1 MATARKERRRN
12 TSRPLNF
19 ANNTTDKSGVVQ
31 NYDYIPI
38 DYVKCEVIGLDKH
51 HFLNNPNLRFTPKI
65 KDRDVLQLY
74 YLLDENIKLKVFES
88 NRITIEGSFHKYANK
103 GIHNFDDFTHVRF
116 VEVLD
121 KLNERF
127 GIKPENLKIYQLEYG
142 YNITPPI
149 DTDLII
155 DHLLKHKQ
163 KDSEILLSNDRA
175 KYKQF
180 EHQDYII
187 KTYNKG
193 KQYDCKRNILRV
205 EIKQTDWKKCR
216 LIGIC
221 TLDDFI
227 KHDKTIFL
235 NDLLQKWNEIL
246 FYDPTITDNAKF
258 LHYRDVNYWNGL
270 RAAKSLKTH
279 SVHANRLREIN
290 ATKGA
295 NVQKLV
301 SDLIREK
308 AHAMRGGNVL
318 LLSQNKHCKLT
329 GIEIHN
335 QRENSFLLSHQGLKY
350 IREHHPERYKELER
364 RFLSGKWTNATPQT
378 KIKEIAHNIR
388 NRYTRQTQRHNPNQ
402 TTIFEALNIEFK
414 NSRG

>member
-1 MATARKERRRN
+1 MATAKRKEGRN
-12 TSRPLNF
+12 VMHPSNF
-19 ANNTTDKSGVVQ
+19 ANTTDKSGEAQ
-31 NYDYIPI
+31 SYNYIPI
-38 DYVKCEVIGLDKH
+38 DYIKCEVIGLDKH

-65 KDRDVLQLY
+65 KDRDELHFY
-74 YLLDENIKLKVFES
+74 YLIDENIKLKVYES
-88 NRITIEGSFHKYANK
+88 NKISIDGSLHKYANN

-116 VEVLD
+116 FEVLD
-121 KLNERF
+121 KLNQRF
-127 GIKPENLKIYQLEYG
+127 GITPENMRILCLEYG

-149 DTDLII
+149 DPDLII
-155 DHLLKHKQ
+155 NHLLKHKQ

-175 KYKQF
+175 KYRQF

-193 KQYDCKRNILRV
+193 KQYKCENPILRV
-205 EIKQTDWKKCR
+205 EIKQTDWTKYR
-216 LIGIC
+216 RIGIH

-227 KHDKTIFL
+227 KHDKTTFV
-235 NDLLQKWNEIL
+235 NDLLNKWNEVL
-246 FYDPTITDNAKF
+246 FYDPTVTDNANF
-258 LHYRDVNYWNGL
+258 LHYRDVIYWNEL
-270 RAAKSLKTH
+270 RATKSNKTY
-279 SVHANRLREIN
+279 SVHAKRLREIN

-308 AHAMRGGNVL
+308 AHTMRGGNVL
-318 LLSQNKHCKLT
+318 LLSQKKYCKLT

-350 IREHHPERYKELER
+350 IRKNHPERYKDLER

-388 NRYTRQTQRHNPNQ
+388 TRYTRQTQRHNPNQ
-402 TTIFEALNIEFK
+402 TTIFEALNFEHK
-414 NSRG
+414 NMVG